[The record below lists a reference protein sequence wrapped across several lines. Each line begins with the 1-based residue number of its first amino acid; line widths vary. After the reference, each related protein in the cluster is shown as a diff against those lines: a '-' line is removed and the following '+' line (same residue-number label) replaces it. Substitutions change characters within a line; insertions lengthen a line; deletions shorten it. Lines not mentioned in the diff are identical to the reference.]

1 MLAQAVAELPNEC
14 CGLLAGQMEQGVGH
28 VTLQLPLV
36 NAVASP
42 REFTADPTSL
52 LAADKAMRS
61 AGVEML
67 AIYHSHP
74 TSEAIPSKTDLARNY
89 HGDNMMNLIIS
100 LKSSQPEV
108 RAWWLTATD
117 YLPAEWRSEPEH

>member
-1 MLAQAVAELPNEC
+1 MLAHAVAELPNEC
-14 CGLLAGQMEQGVGH
+14 CGLLAGQMKQGVGH

-100 LKSSQPEV
+100 LKSSQTEV

-117 YLPAEWRSEPEH
+117 YVPAEWKCNTEL